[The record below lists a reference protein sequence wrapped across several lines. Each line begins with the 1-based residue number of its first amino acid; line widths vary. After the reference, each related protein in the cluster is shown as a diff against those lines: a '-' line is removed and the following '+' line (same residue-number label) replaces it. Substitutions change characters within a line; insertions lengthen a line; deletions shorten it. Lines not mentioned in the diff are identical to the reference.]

1 MVKRGEKKNTERI
14 RDIVFFP
21 YDPKKSKPCYFK
33 QRKAQ
38 RVRNSLRTAEAGIIY
53 LRFPILTQ
61 LPLLKHFCN
70 KREERGKGQMGAGQG
85 TVDGS

>member
-1 MVKRGEKKNTERI
+1 MNLDFCLTFNSVSRIPFGREMVKRGGGQRI

-38 RVRNSLRTAEAGIIY
+38 CVRNSLHTAEAGIIY
-53 LRFPILTQ
+53 FGFPILTQ
-61 LPLLKHFCN
+61 LLLLKHFCN
-70 KREERGKGQMGAGQG
+70 K
-85 TVDGS
+85 